1 MDLFPDSQLPGPS
14 NQPASI
20 PLSPLRASSLLPL
33 SDITIVD
40 HKINIIGVIKTV
52 SLPQKSRGPDYFIS
66 VVLIDE
72 TSPSDGFPLT
82 LFAPVEN
89 ELPQLG
95 DPGSVVYLTNM
106 KIIEYEGSML
116 GCGHQRSRVV
126 CFTSKPDSG
135 EMVTKGGDDADVP
148 NNVRQRAQF
157 LLEWVAT
164 AQPALVTVEPS
175 QLQPESQAP
184 TSVAPAENPSSSVQ
198 VDPAANTSSSVQ
210 VDPAANTSSSVQVG
224 SGSVFEPPTFLT
236 VMFHPTWPLCT
247 LRDVLASSAVPSG
260 FRLRVKVLQVVQPL
274 DECCQLRCPQCKHH
288 YPPSQEE
295 EKDQGSNGECER
307 CSEGEPVNLRYMYTL
322 SLLVGDSSGVTSL
335 VHLTDTDADDFFRNL
350 PPADLK
356 EDSTTRESLLKIL
369 RSLCGGEDPFST
381 SSDPQCLLSGKSR
394 PWIDCCV
401 QTYPSWKGAQLR
413 IIDTWYIRQ

>member
-1 MDLFPDSQLPGPS
+1 MLSPDSQLPGPS
-14 NQPASI
+14 NQPASV
-20 PLSPLRASSLLPL
+20 PLSPLRGGSSVLPL

-40 HKINIIGVIKTV
+40 HKINILSVVKTV

-72 TSPSDGFPLT
+72 TNSSDGFPLT
-82 LFAPVEN
+82 LFAPEEN
-89 ELPQLG
+89 ELPQVG
-95 DPGSVVYLTNM
+95 DPGSVVYLTNV
-106 KIIEYEGSML
+106 KITEYEGSIL

-126 CFTSKPDSG
+126 CFTSQSDSG
-135 EMVTKGGDDADVP
+135 EMVAKGGDDADVP

-175 QLQPESQAP
+175 QLPPESQTT
-184 TSVAPAENPSSSVQ
+184 TSVAPAANPSSSIQ

-210 VDPAANTSSSVQVG
+210 VD
-224 SGSVFEPPTFLT
+224 SGPVFEPPTFLT

-247 LRDVLASSAVPSG
+247 LRDVLGSSAVPLG
-260 FRLRVKVLQVVQPL
+260 FRLRVKVLQVAQPL
-274 DECCQLRCPQCKHH
+274 DQCCQLRCPQCKHH

-295 EKDQGSNGECER
+295 ENQGSNGECER

-322 SLLVGDSSGVTSL
+322 SLLVGDLSGVTSL
-335 VHLTDTDADDFFRNL
+335 VHLTDTDASDFFRNL
-350 PPADLK
+350 PPADLN

-381 SSDPQCLLSGKSR
+381 SSDPQRLLSDKSR